1 MSSDKES
8 TMFIGDKEVKES
20 DMTDQQKYFARQ
32 IQDLRAK
39 KAKIDFDADQI
50 VAALNVFQNELIKS
64 VQDSAPPR
72 LRRTMFGLVR
82 SISLLI
88 C

>member
-1 MSSDKES
+1 MSSDKEN
-8 TMFIGDKEVKES
+8 TMFIDGNEVKES

-64 VQDSAPPR
+64 VQDTAKKVLEEKS
-72 LRRTMFGLVR
+72 TKTKGGK
-82 SISLLI
+82 
-88 C
+88 

>member
-1 MSSDKES
+1 MSSDKEN
-8 TMFIGDKEVKES
+8 TMFIDGNEVKES

-64 VQDSAPPR
+64 VQDSAEKV
-72 LRRTMFGLVR
+72 LEEDSKKTKGGK
-82 SISLLI
+82 
-88 C
+88 

>member
-1 MSSDKES
+1 MSSDKEN
-8 TMFIGDKEVKES
+8 TMFIDGNEIKES

-64 VQDSAPPR
+64 VQDSAEKV
-72 LRRTMFGLVR
+72 LEEDSTKTKGGK
-82 SISLLI
+82 
-88 C
+88 

>member
-1 MSSDKES
+1 MSSDKEN
-8 TMFIGDKEVKES
+8 TMFIDGNEVKES

-39 KAKIDFDADQI
+39 KTKIEFDADQI

-64 VQDSAPPR
+64 VQDTAKKVLEEKS
-72 LRRTMFGLVR
+72 TKTKGGK
-82 SISLLI
+82 
-88 C
+88 

>member
-1 MSSDKES
+1 MSSDKEN
-8 TMFIGDKEVKES
+8 TMFIDGNEIKES

-64 VQDSAPPR
+64 VQDSAENV
-72 LRRTMFGLVR
+72 LEEDSKKTKGGK
-82 SISLLI
+82 
-88 C
+88 

>member
-64 VQDSAPPR
+64 VQDSAEKV
-72 LRRTMFGLVR
+72 LEEDSTKTKGGK
-82 SISLLI
+82 
-88 C
+88 

>member
-1 MSSDKES
+1 
-8 TMFIGDKEVKES
+8 MFIDGNEVKES

-39 KAKIDFDADQI
+39 KTKIEFDADQI

-64 VQDSAPPR
+64 VQDTAKKVLEEDS
-72 LRRTMFGLVR
+72 TKTKGGK
-82 SISLLI
+82 
-88 C
+88 

>member
-1 MSSDKES
+1 MTIDGNE
-8 TMFIGDKEVKES
+8 IKES

-39 KAKIDFDADQI
+39 KTKIEFDADQI

-64 VQDSAPPR
+64 VQDTAEKVLEEKS
-72 LRRTMFGLVR
+72 TKTKGGK
-82 SISLLI
+82 
-88 C
+88 

>member
-1 MSSDKES
+1 MSSDKEN
-8 TMFIGDKEVKES
+8 TMFIDGNEVKES

-64 VQDSAPPR
+64 VQDTAEKVLKEDS
-72 LRRTMFGLVR
+72 TKTKGGK
-82 SISLLI
+82 
-88 C
+88 

>member
-1 MSSDKES
+1 MSSDKEN
-8 TMFIGDKEVKES
+8 TMFIDGNEVKES

-39 KAKIDFDADQI
+39 KTKIEFDADQI

-64 VQDSAPPR
+64 VQDTAEKVLKEDS
-72 LRRTMFGLVR
+72 TKTKGGK
-82 SISLLI
+82 
-88 C
+88 

>member
-1 MSSDKES
+1 MSSDKEN
-8 TMFIGDKEVKES
+8 TMFIGDNEVKES

-64 VQDSAPPR
+64 VQDSAEKV
-72 LRRTMFGLVR
+72 LEEDSTKTKGGK
-82 SISLLI
+82 
-88 C
+88 

>member
-1 MSSDKES
+1 MTKTEKKEN
-8 TMFIGDKEVKES
+8 TMFIDGNEVKES

-39 KAKIDFDADQI
+39 KTKIEFDADQI

-64 VQDSAPPR
+64 VQDTAKKVLEEDS
-72 LRRTMFGLVR
+72 TKTKGGK
-82 SISLLI
+82 
-88 C
+88 

>member
-1 MSSDKES
+1 MSSDKEN
-8 TMFIGDKEVKES
+8 TMFIDGNEVKES

-39 KAKIDFDADQI
+39 KTKIEFDADQI

-64 VQDSAPPR
+64 VQDTAEKVLEEDS
-72 LRRTMFGLVR
+72 TKTKGGK
-82 SISLLI
+82 
-88 C
+88 

>member
-1 MSSDKES
+1 MSSDKEN
-8 TMFIGDKEVKES
+8 TMIIDGNEVKES

-39 KAKIDFDADQI
+39 KEKIDFDADQI

-64 VQDSAPPR
+64 VQDSAEKV
-72 LRRTMFGLVR
+72 LEEDSTKTKGGK
-82 SISLLI
+82 
-88 C
+88 

>member
-1 MSSDKES
+1 MSSDKEN
-8 TMFIGDKEVKES
+8 TMFIDGNEIKES

-64 VQDSAPPR
+64 VQDSAEKV
-72 LRRTMFGLVR
+72 LEEDSKKTKGGK
-82 SISLLI
+82 
-88 C
+88 

>member
-1 MSSDKES
+1 MSSDVKEN
-8 TMFIGDKEVKES
+8 TMQIDGNEVKES

-64 VQDSAPPR
+64 VQDSAEKV
-72 LRRTMFGLVR
+72 LEEDSTKTKGGK
-82 SISLLI
+82 
-88 C
+88 